1 MLGSLNSVGAQP
13 LRRLAR
19 TTACLATLLA
29 TALCLQTPAVAGSRE
44 PEVGR
49 ARTADG
55 GAELACLAEAIY
67 FEARGTGAAGEEA
80 VAHVVV
86 NRTRERGFPSSV
98 CGVVRD
104 GCQFSYRCDGR
115 ADTLSDPK
123 ARARAYKTAATV
135 LAGDANDITRGAI
148 FFHSAKAPAG
158 WFKSRP
164 RVGTIGGNVF
174 YR

>member
-1 MLGSLNSVGAQP
+1 M
-13 LRRLAR
+13 RRLAQ

-29 TALCLQTPAVAGSRE
+29 ATLSLQTPALAGSRE
-44 PEVGR
+44 PDVGC
-49 ARTADG
+49 ARTSAGDAMG

-80 VAHVVV
+80 VAHVIV
-86 NRTRERGFPSSV
+86 NRTRENGFPSSV

-123 ARARAYKTAATV
+123 ARARAYKTAANV
-135 LAGDANDITRGAI
+135 LSGDAADITRGAI

-164 RVGTIGGNVF
+164 RVGTIGGNIF